1 MRQQSIPGTESK
13 IPTAVRAAGEA
24 YVNESTKTAKA
35 KKKADE
41 AKSVLLAAMEKH
53 EVETFRDDDTVPPVI
68 ISRTTRL
75 GVKVT
80 KLKKNDEQDNDE
92 NEDEGAED

>member
-1 MRQQSIPGTESK
+1 MKQTSIPGTESK
-13 IPTAVRAAGEA
+13 IPAAVRAAGEA

-68 ISRTTRL
+68 ISVTLRQ
-75 GVKVT
+75 GIKVT
-80 KLKKNDEQDNDE
+80 KLRKNEEQE
-92 NEDEGAED
+92 ETDEGAED